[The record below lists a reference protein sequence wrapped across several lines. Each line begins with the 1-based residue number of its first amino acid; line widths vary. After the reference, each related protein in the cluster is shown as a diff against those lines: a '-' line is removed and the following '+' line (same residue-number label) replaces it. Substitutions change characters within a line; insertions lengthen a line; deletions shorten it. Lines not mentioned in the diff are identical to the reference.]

1 MSNWHDRRFTDAHW
15 DHERD
20 LRKHEPRP
28 TDRIPLRL
36 ETAPLSTAMDIA
48 LCVRGMDN
56 LQAAAALIEQFAAAQ
71 AAADRLDAV
80 AAGAR
85 P

>member
-1 MSNWHDRRFTDAHW
+1 MSNWFDRRYNDAHW

-20 LRKHEPRP
+20 LRKHDFDPHP
-28 TDRIPLRL
+28 PL
-36 ETAPLSTAMDIA
+36 PPISTAMDIA

-56 LQAAAALIEQFAAAQ
+56 LPAAAALIEQYAATK

>member
-1 MSNWHDRRFTDAHW
+1 MSNWFDRRYNDAHW
-15 DHERD
+15 DHQRD
-20 LRKHEPRP
+20 LRKHDFDPAEP
-28 TDRIPLRL
+28 
-36 ETAPLSTAMDIA
+36 APRRSSPPISTAMDIV
-48 LCVRGMDN
+48 LCVRGMDDI
-56 LQAAAALIEQFAAAQ
+56 QAAAALVEHYAASK

>member
-1 MSNWHDRRFTDAHW
+1 MSSYFDRFTPEYY

-20 LRKHEPRP
+20 LRKHERRP
-28 TDRIPLRL
+28 TDRLTPQISPAV
-36 ETAPLSTAMDIA
+36 EVAIA
-48 LCVRGMDN
+48 VKGMKN
-56 LQAAAALIEQFAAAQ
+56 ITEAAALIEQYAATK

>member
-1 MSNWHDRRFTDAHW
+1 MSYFDRRYTPEYW

-28 TDRIPLRL
+28 TDRPVHRFDRPI
-36 ETAPLSTAMDIA
+36 STAMDIA
-48 LCVRGMDN
+48 VCVRAMDN
-56 LQAAAALIEQFAAAQ
+56 LQAAAELIERYFAAKAQ
-71 AAADRLDAV
+71 EQRLDAI